1 MRCRRRV
8 LPIDLLVLA
17 ASLVRSSMALAATVP
32 LPSWKDAPG
41 AAGG

>member
-8 LPIDLLVLA
+8 LPIELLVLA
-17 ASLVRSSMALAATVP
+17 ASLVVSSLAVAESVP